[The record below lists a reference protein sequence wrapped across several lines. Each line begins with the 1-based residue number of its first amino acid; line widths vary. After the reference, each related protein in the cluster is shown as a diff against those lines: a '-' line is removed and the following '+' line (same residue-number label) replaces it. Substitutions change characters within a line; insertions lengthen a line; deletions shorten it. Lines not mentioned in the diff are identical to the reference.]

1 MMGNNEFQYEIT
13 DQDVIEAAKNLGF
26 PLSEITSDVI
36 RQVKDNVNSLPD
48 FQQDY
53 RVYLLR
59 NALVSGKN
67 N

>member
-1 MMGNNEFQYEIT
+1 MMGNNEFQYQIS

-26 PLSEITSDVI
+26 PLSEITPDVI
-36 RQVKDNVNSLPD
+36 RQVKDNLNSVPA

-59 NALVSGKN
+59 SALVSGKN